1 MVRRL
6 LSRALGAHIRAK
18 EAIVRIRSSLWVVG
32 MMVISNLVATG
43 AFAAPVLPT
52 SADHERALRVE
63 ASADPQRGSI
73 SLLQLEDNERTL
85 VAIAATFDATK
96 YCDAT
101 SVIVTARVNGIPVEP
116 PFPAFIEHGT
126 DGCTATGIFRLDLD
140 AAELVHPGSFIGQP
154 LNVTLTYWG

>member
-1 MVRRL
+1 MGTLTGVAVVMV
-6 LSRALGAHIRAK
+6 
-18 EAIVRIRSSLWVVG
+18 SSL
-32 MMVISNLVATG
+32 LVTG
-43 AFAAPVLPT
+43 ALAAPLIP
-52 SADHERALRVE
+52 SASRELRLE
-63 ASADPQRGSI
+63 ASAEPQRGSI
-73 SLLQLEDNERTL
+73 SLLQLEDQERTL

-116 PFPAFIEHGT
+116 PFPAFIERGA
-126 DGCTATGIFRLDLD
+126 DGCVATGVFRLDLD